1 MNSIDTFTFPGDEK
15 VSFFLRN
22 EHTQHPCLT
31 YVELIVSFSVPIRD
45 ETTFTYFWIK
55 PWKFIFEDEKNFPID
70 IKQLRIFV
78 VILSIIYNL
87 Q

>member
-1 MNSIDTFTFPGDEK
+1 M
-15 VSFFLRN
+15 
-22 EHTQHPCLT
+22 
-31 YVELIVSFSVPIRD
+31 PIRD

-55 PWKFIFEDEKNFPID
+55 PWKFIFEDEKKNFPIV